1 MATETPKRS
10 LDNQEFIAWNEDVM
24 PSTSTQSP
32 TKAIKREPIA
42 METQAEDFDNLSNVD
57 DENDHTGGDEGM
69 RVSFSLLLFIEPCM
83 SQDI

>member
-1 MATETPKRS
+1 
-10 LDNQEFIAWNEDVM
+10 
-24 PSTSTQSP
+24 
-32 TKAIKREPIA
+32 

-69 RVSFSLLLFIEPCM
+69 RVSFSLFLFIKPCM

>member
-1 MATETPKRS
+1 
-10 LDNQEFIAWNEDVM
+10 
-24 PSTSTQSP
+24 
-32 TKAIKREPIA
+32 

>member
-1 MATETPKRS
+1 
-10 LDNQEFIAWNEDVM
+10 M
-24 PSTSTQSP
+24 PSTSTQPP

-69 RVSFSLLLFIEPCM
+69 WWVSFSLLFFIEPCM
-83 SQDI
+83 SQDSVEIMYWG